1 MRNSNIKWIIGS
13 ILFVLL
19 VLCGVKAMEYV
30 GPVQRFSKKMESE
43 LGGGLQRTV
52 TLYDHNGKII
62 SEWHGKIDLSN
73 STEVVDF
80 IVDGRRIFIY
90 GGITVVK
97 ER

>member
-1 MRNSNIKWIIGS
+1 MRNANIKWIIES

-43 LGGGLQRTV
+43 FGGGLQRTV
-52 TLYDHNGKII
+52 TLYDHNGKIVH
-62 SEWHGKIDLSN
+62 EWHGKIDLSN

-80 IVDGRRIFIY
+80 IVDGRRVFIY
-90 GGITVVK
+90 GGITVVE

>member
-1 MRNSNIKWIIGS
+1 MRNANIKWIIGS

-19 VLCGVKAMEYV
+19 VLCSVKAMEYV

-52 TLYDHNGKII
+52 TLYDYNGKII
-62 SEWHGKIDLSN
+62 REWHGKIDLSN

-80 IVDGRRIFIY
+80 IVDLRRIFIY
-90 GGITVVK
+90 GGITVVE